1 MRWILTKKHRTKKYT
16 FICGFG
22 AVNYFYN
29 ISAEFFI
36 YLILCVIYY
45 LRILIQVSDIFAFHK
60 KKSVQ
65 RHNSTTP
72 IFHFI
77 FYFYSGVVL
86 CVYLHLSFKAKR
98 CKQPLG
104 YASVVSPSLG
114 FTQVQS
120 PSVSLTCMF
129 MDEGKGRDRRGHG
142 LLVRFLID

>member
-1 MRWILTKKHRTKKYT
+1 MWIWSCELLLQYISRIFYLFNIMSNIMSSMRKNL
-16 FICGFG
+16 
-22 AVNYFYN
+22 NQ
-29 ISAEFFI
+29 
-36 YLILCVIYY
+36 Y
-45 LRILIQVSDIFAFHK
+45 LRILIQVSDIFAFHEK
-60 KKSVQ
+60 KKNMQ
-65 RHNSTTP
+65 QYNSTTP
-72 IFHFI
+72 IFHLI
-77 FYFYSGVVL
+77 FYFYSGAVL